1 MNRKVNADR
10 NRSNNSTYLT
20 KGTDGA
26 LEVYGKTYGANK
38 YETSL
43 ICYGAGLSPETGAAH
58 TAL

>member
-26 LEVYGKTYGANK
+26 LEGLRKTYRANK

-43 ICYGAGLSPETGAAH
+43 ICYALACLRRPEQRIR
-58 TAL
+58 L